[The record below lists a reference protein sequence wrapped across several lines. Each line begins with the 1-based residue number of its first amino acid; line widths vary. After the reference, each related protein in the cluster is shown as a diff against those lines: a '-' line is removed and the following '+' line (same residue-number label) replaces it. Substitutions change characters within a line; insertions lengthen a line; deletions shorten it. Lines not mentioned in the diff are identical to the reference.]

1 MTGYPVEGV
10 RHSEALMD
18 QLRESLLLERAN
30 KLYHIAHRVGETQ
43 GVNLIRDMLRITRDE
58 GIAVGLDQ
66 KARFADQLEKVS

>member
-1 MTGYPVEGV
+1 M
-10 RHSEALMD
+10 SDALMD

-66 KARFADQLEKVS
+66 ATRHAQQIEAVA